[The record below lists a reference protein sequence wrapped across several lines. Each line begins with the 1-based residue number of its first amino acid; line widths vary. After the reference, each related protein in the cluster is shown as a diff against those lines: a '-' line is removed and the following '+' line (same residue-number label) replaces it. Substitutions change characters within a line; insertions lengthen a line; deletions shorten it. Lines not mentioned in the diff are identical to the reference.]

1 MNFKIKI
8 NRFAHK
14 TMRTL
19 SLNAPNI
26 LTLLGIAGIGV
37 TTYLTAKATT
47 KVNELSSR
55 LIFEDGTEE
64 NDKKVTTA
72 IAKECV
78 KPAIAALGTAACI
91 IGANAINTSRINGLA
106 CRYNKTVSQFNDY
119 KAAAAAALGGEAKKK
134 IEDYIA
140 AKNVAESK
148 LTVSSDDDI
157 IFVDTYTKRTFQ
169 SNLADVVSSMY
180 ALNRL
185 LVLNGYA
192 SLADYLDLLGLPYE
206 KDDKYMGW
214 DVDEISSIYGDIWI
228 DFVNEKHEEPDG
240 TVYYTISMLT
250 EPTLQFGP
258 KTVALNVEYCNT
270 IDDKNLILGKESFP
284 FEN

>member
-1 MNFKIKI
+1 MDFKIKL
-8 NRFAHK
+8 NRFTHK
-14 TMRTL
+14 TARTL
-19 SLNAPNI
+19 ALNAPNI
-26 LTLLGIAGIGV
+26 LTLLGIAGVGI

-55 LIFEDGTEE
+55 LIFEEGTEE
-64 NDKKVTTA
+64 NDKKVAMA
-72 IAKECV
+72 IAKECA
-78 KPAIAALGTAACI
+78 KPAIAAIGTAACI
-91 IGANAINTSRINGLA
+91 VGANAINTSRINGLA
-106 CRYNKTVSQFNDY
+106 YRYNKTVSQFNDY
-119 KAAAAAALGGEAKKK
+119 KAAAVAALGGEAKKK
-134 IEDYIA
+134 IEDYIS
-140 AKNVAESK
+140 AKKVEESK
-148 LTVSSDDDI
+148 PAVSSDDDV
-157 IFVDTYTKRTFQ
+157 IFVDMYTKQTFQ

-214 DVDEISSIYGDIWI
+214 DIDEIANTYGDLWI

-258 KTVALNVEYCNT
+258 KTVALNVEYYNT
-270 IDDKNLILGKESFP
+270 MDDKNLILGKEAFP
-284 FEN
+284 FND